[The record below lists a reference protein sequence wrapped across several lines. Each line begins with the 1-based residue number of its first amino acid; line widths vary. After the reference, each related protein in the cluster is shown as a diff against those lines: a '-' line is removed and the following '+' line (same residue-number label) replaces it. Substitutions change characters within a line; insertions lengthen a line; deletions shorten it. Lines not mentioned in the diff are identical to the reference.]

1 MLRLLM
7 AVAIAVLATA
17 TAAGSVERYFAGE
30 KEISKADY
38 YTIAPYMLQG
48 TEMRRTNEAGAITE
62 QTRLEDLHALLANLL
77 TEAHKKSY
85 N

>member
-1 MLRLLM
+1 MHRPLI
-7 AVAIAVLATA
+7 AVAVAVLATA

-38 YTIAPYMLQG
+38 YAIEPYMFQG
-48 TEMRRTNEAGAITE
+48 TEMRRMNEAGAITD
-62 QTRLEDLHALLANLL
+62 QMRLEDLHALLANLL
-77 TEAHKKSY
+77 TEPHKKSY